1 MRDVHTVVPEMPN
14 GYYPEYNVWK
24 REFERFDIESET
36 VLVGHSCGGGFLVRW
51 LSEHDVKVGKV
62 VLVAPWLG
70 INTKGRPFD
79 ETFFDFSIDPEIAMK
94 TDGITV
100 FASTDDHDG
109 VQKSVAKLRV
119 DMPNA
124 KYVTFEN
131 KGHFTMGGLGGE
143 AFPEL
148 LAEIVG

>member
-1 MRDVHTVVPEMPN
+1 MLRSATLKIGASGSWLTAMIVSAP
-14 GYYPEYNVWK
+14 
-24 REFERFDIESET
+24 DIPAICCT
-36 VLVGHSCGGGFLVRW
+36 
-51 LSEHDVKVGKV
+51 
-62 VLVAPWLG
+62 AP
-70 INTKGRPFD
+70 
-79 ETFFDFSIDPEIAMK
+79 
-94 TDGITV
+94 
-100 FASTDDHDG
+100 
-109 VQKSVAKLRV
+109 